1 MEVIILVFHLPPKM
15 NNTELGKFV
24 KRFYGQETSTRN
36 GKYRYR
42 RKGLL
47 DSIPHRKLLRGVI
60 IIRKSD
66 LDNVMKLLIQWNA
79 VVDQRVLLITPIQ
92 SSEPIL
98 CPSHDFSCYHCS

>member
-1 MEVIILVFHLPPKM
+1 MGITAHMEACILVFHLPKKM
-15 NNTELGKFV
+15 KNSDLGKFM
-24 KRFYGQETSTRN
+24 KRFYGQETSTQS

-66 LDNVMKLLIQWNA
+66 LEDVMKLLIEWNA
-79 VVDQRVLLITPIQ
+79 VVDQRIIEPTEEDLKVLR
-92 SSEPIL
+92 EAGK
-98 CPSHDFSCYHCS
+98 

>member
-1 MEVIILVFHLPPKM
+1 MEVCILVFRLPQKM
-15 NNTELGKFV
+15 NNTDLGKFV
-24 KRFYGQETSTRN
+24 KRFYGQETSTQN

-66 LDNVMKLLIQWNA
+66 LENVMKLLNEWNA
-79 VVDQRVLLITPIQ
+79 VVNQRIIEPTEEDLKVLQEAEKQPV
-92 SSEPIL
+92 
-98 CPSHDFSCYHCS
+98 

>member
-1 MEVIILVFHLPPKM
+1 MGTTAHMEVCILVFHLPKKM
-15 NNTELGKFV
+15 NNSDLGKFV
-24 KRFYGQETSTRN
+24 KRFYGQETSAQK

-66 LDNVMKLLIQWNA
+66 LETVMKLLIQWNA
-79 VVDQRVLLITPIQ
+79 VVDQRII
-92 SSEPIL
+92 EPTEEDL
-98 CPSHDFSCYHCS
+98 QMLQKTGK

>member
-1 MEVIILVFHLPPKM
+1 MEVCILVFHLPK
-15 NNTELGKFV
+15 NTKNSDLGKFV
-24 KRFYGQETSTRN
+24 KRFYGQETSTQN

-66 LDNVMKLLIQWNA
+66 LENVMKLLIQWNA
-79 VVDQRVLLITPIQ
+79 VVDQRIIEPTEEDLKVLQ
-92 SSEPIL
+92 EAGK
-98 CPSHDFSCYHCS
+98 

>member
-1 MEVIILVFHLPPKM
+1 MGITAHMEACILVFRLPEKM
-15 NNTELGKFV
+15 KNSELGKFV
-24 KRFYGQETSTRN
+24 KRFYGQETSTQS

-66 LDNVMKLLIQWNA
+66 LEDVMKLLIEWNA
-79 VVDQRVLLITPIQ
+79 VVDQRIIEPTEEDLKVLR
-92 SSEPIL
+92 EAGK
-98 CPSHDFSCYHCS
+98 

>member
-1 MEVIILVFHLPPKM
+1 MEACILVFRLPEKM
-15 NNTELGKFV
+15 KNSELGKFV
-24 KRFYGQETSTRN
+24 KRFYGQETSTQS

-66 LDNVMKLLIQWNA
+66 LENVMKFLIGWNA
-79 VVDQRVLLITPIQ
+79 VVDQRIIEPTEEDLKVLQETGK
-92 SSEPIL
+92 
-98 CPSHDFSCYHCS
+98 